1 MCPALAVII
10 TPNGES
16 TIRLGLGWW
25 RSRGWLVDIVSSARV
40 VRRSRLLQRDLI
52 VVVLAVVALVRV
64 ESLARVLVGH
74 RALGGSVLRWGR
86 LLVLR
91 LIVVVLVGAPPAIA
105 VLRLLAVGV
114 VRARHHPAGAV
125 ARVHAPPSAAA
136 VRDTAPGQEEDEEED
151 DDDGGQ
157 NPAAPVRPVAP
168 VAGSISEVVARG
180 TGTTAVEHVSMIGS
194 TAGRRGQDL
203 GDESKLTIVWRPD
216 LLPVQ
221 G

>member
-10 TPNGES
+10 TPYGES

-25 RSRGWLVDIVSSARV
+25 RSRGWLVDIVSSTRV
-40 VRRSRLLQRDLI
+40 VRRGRLLQRDVI
-52 VVVLAVVALVRV
+52 IVVLAVVALVRV
-64 ESLARVLVGH
+64 ESLARVLVWH

-91 LIVVVLVGAPPAIA
+91 LVVIVLIRAPPAVA

-114 VRARHHPAGAV
+114 VGARHHPAGAV
-125 ARVHAPPSAAA
+125 ARVHAPPSAAT

-180 TGTTAVEHVSMIGS
+180 TGTTAVNMLAWFGS
-194 TAGRRGQDL
+194 TGGSCGKEL
-203 GDESKLTIVWRPD
+203 GDESRLTIVWRPD